1 MHDMGQRGIPTWGI
15 PAGCITPTQ
24 HERSGMFAKKLGE
37 SALGSAAFAPERP
50 SGRHWPAVPQSG
62 RLVAQVHHAETLG
75 VVLMDAKK
83 AISELRL
90 ERKQIEHEILTLE
103 HALGTESDSQ
113 PFGPNQQVEES
124 GGEPL

>member
-1 MHDMGQRGIPTWGI
+1 
-15 PAGCITPTQ
+15 
-24 HERSGMFAKKLGE
+24 
-37 SALGSAAFAPERP
+37 
-50 SGRHWPAVPQSG
+50 
-62 RLVAQVHHAETLG
+62 
-75 VVLMDAKK
+75 MDAKK

-124 GGEPL
+124 GGESL